1 MPKCKKSRMI
11 ESFTVRKHHEE
22 ENALHRELPSISAYN
37 KPSFESIK
45 PSDNLYDNNFKRQV
59 LRQLQIINLRQQQIS
74 EDLSVL
80 LMKANSE
87 KGGPIISNEESIF
100 KNYNFPL
107 KKIEELEAIEEFL
120 IEDNN
125 FKKFVTEI
133 FKIEETSYKQMVK
146 RVLTRIISN
155 DLSKTYSWIGFKGKR
170 NFSNFRICSA
180 ILSAVQKTHG
190 CSEAM
195 IEAVIKY
202 WLVKSIERQKQIT
215 KEKNS

>member
-1 MPKCKKSRMI
+1 MPKCKKSRFLQSI
-11 ESFTVRKHHEE
+11 TVRKHHEQK
-22 ENALHRELPSISAYN
+22 NACELPSTSAYN
-37 KPSFESIK
+37 KSSFESVK
-45 PSDNLYDNNFKRQV
+45 PSDNLYDNNFKKQV

-87 KGGPIISNEESIF
+87 KDEPIISNEKSIF

-107 KKIEELEAIEEFL
+107 KEIKELEAIEEFL

-133 FKIEETSYKQMVK
+133 IKIGGTSYKQMVK

-155 DLSKTYSWIGFKGKR
+155 DLSKTYSWIGYKGKR
-170 NFSNFRICSA
+170 NFFNLRICSA

-202 WLVKSIERQKQIT
+202 WLVKSIERQKQLT